1 MRNEPRWFASQRHT
15 HQDIP
20 ARVLP
25 WLLDRRSLTAR
36 VLRACAL
43 GGAEGGFRV
52 ELLGQWRGRPLPGE
66 ARFLRIPT
74 GHHALIREVRLLC
87 DDRRWVYA
95 RSVIPFA
102 TLHGAGRKLGHLGT
116 RPLGAVLFADRRV
129 RRTAVELARVAP
141 GHLIHRH
148 AMAGLDAS
156 DGALWGRRSL
166 FEIAGASLLVS
177 EWFLPDLPEFPET

>member
-20 ARVLP
+20 GRVLP

-36 VLRACAL
+36 VLRACAS
-43 GGAEGGFRV
+43 GGFRV

-66 ARFLRIPT
+66 ARFLRIPV

-87 DDRRWVYA
+87 DEHRWVYA

-102 TLHGAGRKLGHLGT
+102 TLHGAGRKLGNLGT

-129 RRTAVELARVAP
+129 RRTAVDFARVAP

-148 AMAGLDAS
+148 ALSELDDEDRAI
-156 DGALWGRRSL
+156 WGRRSL
-166 FEIAGASLLVS
+166 FEIAGAPLLVS
-177 EWFLPDLPEFPET
+177 EWFLPELPEFPDA